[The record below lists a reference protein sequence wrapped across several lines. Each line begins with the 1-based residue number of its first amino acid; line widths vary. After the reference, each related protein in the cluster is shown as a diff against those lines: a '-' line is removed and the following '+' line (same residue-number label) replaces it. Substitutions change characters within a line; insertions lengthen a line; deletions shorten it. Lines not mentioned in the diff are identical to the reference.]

1 MEWKEVMRDYL
12 ESQEYK
18 DLMARVNEEY
28 RNYQV
33 FPPKNLVF
41 NALRLTPYDKVACVW
56 IGQDPFHDVGQAHG
70 ICFSVPDDVKIPPSL
85 LNIYKEI
92 QNEFGYP
99 IPKSGNL
106 TSLAE
111 QGVLLLNSV
120 LTVRAHSPASHK
132 DIGWE
137 KCTDEII
144 KAVNEKEEPVVFM
157 LWGNFAKK
165 KASLITNPKHLVLT
179 SGHPSPLSC
188 RYFFGNDH
196 FKKCNE
202 FLERNGRGAI
212 DWRIE

>member
-1 MEWKEVMRDYL
+1 MTWKEVMRDYL

-33 FPPKNLVF
+33 FPPKELVF
-41 NALRLTPYDKVACVW
+41 NALKLTPYDKVSCVW
-56 IGQDPFHDVGQAHG
+56 IGQDPYINEDQAHG
-70 ICFSVPDDVKIPPSL
+70 ICFSVPNGVKIPPSL

-92 QNEFGYP
+92 NSEFGYP
-99 IPKSGNL
+99 IPQTGNL
-106 TSLAE
+106 TKLAE

-144 KAVNEKEEPVVFM
+144 KAVNAKEDPVVFM

-165 KASLITNPKHLVLT
+165 KASLITNPNHLILT
-179 SGHPSPLSC
+179 SGHPSPLSV
-188 RYFFGNDH
+188 RYFLGNGH

-202 FLERNGRGAI
+202 FLEKNGRNQI
-212 DWRIE
+212 DWRVE